1 MEQRENDKNRILLK
15 DNPFYILR
23 AMPTDRPEELIGRA
37 EELELLTGVKTE
49 DAQNALLHPKLR
61 LEAEIA
67 YFPRTSE
74 EQVEAVRSYL
84 ESAGIEKNESASDRY
99 KGGGGP
105 VPDFETSSVLAMYN
119 GVNAFL
125 AYWPVTDA
133 ASAAAACFCYAG
145 IADHLSGREAMK
157 ELNADREEA
166 GIELCEN
173 AYEVSGKLRNH
184 MAQTADELGRRCAKL
199 KMSEEL
205 EILTIL
211 ADAYADTEG
220 EYCRSP
226 SLDALVL
233 RHIGIRCTGA
243 ASQAA
248 SKVREIGEEYRTDAA
263 KCEKDDLYSI
273 VHYNNTRKYWRGLKL
288 TELLNA
294 LDIWNRMTLPA
305 RRIAGFKGFTDKG
318 AHELFEFTH
327 SLLNF
332 MNNKCRDYENA
343 CRLIRAIAEVFQDE
357 SPENRALVQ
366 KNLKIIEKNANVL

>member
-166 GIELCEN
+166 GIEPCEN

-243 ASQAA
+243 VS
-248 SKVREIGEEYRTDAA
+248 
-263 KCEKDDLYSI
+263 
-273 VHYNNTRKYWRGLKL
+273 
-288 TELLNA
+288 
-294 LDIWNRMTLPA
+294 
-305 RRIAGFKGFTDKG
+305 
-318 AHELFEFTH
+318 
-327 SLLNF
+327 
-332 MNNKCRDYENA
+332 
-343 CRLIRAIAEVFQDE
+343 
-357 SPENRALVQ
+357 
-366 KNLKIIEKNANVL
+366 